1 MCERAMRLARN
12 AGTADGLWNEIEL
25 EVLMHSRLRVPEE
38 PLGEPVR
45 RRIVTAR
52 GSDAELA
59 AIALLCLVFAWPAE
73 EREQPQPRPTA
84 R

>member
-1 MCERAMRLARN
+1 MR
-12 AGTADGLWNEIEL
+12 GPADGLWNEFDA
-25 EVLMHSRLRVPEE
+25 EVLMQSRSRVLEE
-38 PLGEPVR
+38 PFGTPLRSPL
-45 RRIVTAR
+45 VTAG

-73 EREQPQPRPTA
+73 EREQPQPRSDS